1 MDRESAREL
10 LAPYALGALPEE
22 EARALQQALL
32 EWPEGRAELAQLI
45 AVADALPVALT
56 EERPPLGL
64 EGRIIAKARQRRRP
78 FRSLMIGRRPKRAA
92 LRFLPYLLTVG
103 FAAAVAVLAVM
114 HFVEI
119 GSEGVPSGGRWID
132 LAGTDSATAYVTYAG
147 GRPIGIVFR
156 SLDPPPED
164 RIYQLHRLRS
174 DGVRVSDVR
183 FLPRDDGWAAVAL
196 VLPAD
201 EMLVGFGITVEPIE
215 KDDPDPS
222 SEFPPITFP
231 AR

>member
-10 LAPYALGALPEE
+10 LTPYALGALPEE
-22 EARALQQALL
+22 EARALQQTLL

-45 AVADALPVALT
+45 AVADTLPVALT
-56 EERPPLGL
+56 EERSSLGL
-64 EGRIIAKARQRRRP
+64 EGRIIAKARRRRRP
-78 FRSLMIGRRPKRAA
+78 LRSLKIARRPRRAV
-92 LRFLPYLLTVG
+92 LRFLPHMLAVG
-103 FAAAVAVLAVM
+103 FAAATAVLAVT

-119 GSEGVPSGGRWID
+119 GSDGVPAEGRWID
-132 LAGTDSATAYVTYAG
+132 LAGTDDAGAYVTYAA

-156 SLDPPPED
+156 GLDPPLED

-196 VLPAD
+196 VLPEG
-201 EMLVGFGITVEPIE
+201 EMLAGFGITIEPIE
-215 KDDPDPS
+215 GDAPDPS
-222 SEFPPITFP
+222 TEFPPITFP

>member
-1 MDRESAREL
+1 MDRESVRDL

-78 FRSLMIGRRPKRAA
+78 FRSLMIGRRPQRAA
-92 LRFLPYLLTVG
+92 LRFLPHLLAVG
-103 FAAAVAVLAVM
+103 FAAAAAVLAVM
-114 HFVEI
+114 LFVEI
-119 GSEGVPSGGRWID
+119 GSDGVPSGGRWID
-132 LAGTDSATAYVTYAG
+132 LAGTDSAGAYVTYAD

-156 SLDPPPED
+156 GLDPPPED

-174 DGVRVSDVR
+174 DGVRVSDVH

-196 VLPAD
+196 VLPVD
-201 EMLVGFGITVEPIE
+201 EMLVGFGITIEPIE
-215 KDDPDPS
+215 EDDPDPS